1 MSITSPSHSLPGSE
15 NVTRVLL
22 PNGITILT
30 RSNFNSP
37 SVTLSGYFIAG
48 SLFDNDEK
56 LGLAD
61 FTSAALMRGT
71 EKRNFEE
78 VYDAL
83 ESVGATLG
91 FSAGTHTAG
100 FSGHALV
107 EDLPL
112 LLELASDALRRPTFP
127 EAEIER
133 LRAQL
138 LTGLAIRAQDTGDMA
153 SMTFDKLIFAD
164 HPYGR
169 PDDGY
174 PETIKA
180 IRRDDLAE
188 FRRKTFGPRGMVIA
202 VVGAVDAASVI
213 EQVSRVLGDWENP
226 QQPILPELPSV
237 KPLKK
242 RTRKNVSLPG
252 KSQSDLMVGVVG
264 PGRRSPDFLPTSLG
278 NSVLGQFGMMGR
290 IGNVIREQSGLA
302 YYAYSS
308 LSAGIGPGSWEVSAG
323 VNPRNV
329 EKAID
334 LILRELQTF
343 TREGVSEE
351 ELRDSQD
358 NFVGRLPLSL
368 ESNGGVANA
377 LLNIERYDLGLD
389 YYQHYEK
396 MVRTV
401 TPDQVLEAARKYIDL
416 EKLAIATAGP
426 KKG

>member
-1 MSITSPSHSLPGSE
+1 MSTIHSLPGPE
-15 NVTRVLL
+15 NITRVVL

-37 SVTLSGYFIAG
+37 SVTLSGYFAAG
-48 SLFDNDEK
+48 SLFDSDEK

-61 FTSAALMRGT
+61 FVASAVMRGT
-71 EKRNFEE
+71 EKRSFEE

-112 LLELASDALRRPTFP
+112 LFDLTSEALRTPTFP

-138 LTGLAIRAQDTGDMA
+138 LTGLAIRAQDTGDVA
-153 SMTFDKLIFAD
+153 SMAFDKIIFD
-164 HPYGR
+164 GHPYGR

-188 FRRKTFGPRGMVIA
+188 FREKTFGPHGMTIA
-202 VVGAVDAASVI
+202 VVGAVEAGFVV
-213 EQVSRVLGDWENP
+213 EQIARVLGDWTNP
-226 QQPILPELPSV
+226 QQPSVPALPPH

-242 RTRKNVSLPG
+242 RTRKNITLPG
-252 KSQSDLMVGVVG
+252 KSQSDIMVGVIG
-264 PGRRSPDFLPTSLG
+264 PNRLSPDFLPASLG

-290 IGNVIREQSGLA
+290 IGDVIREQSGLA

-308 LSAGIGPGSWEVSAG
+308 MSAGIGPGTWEVSAG
-323 VNPRNV
+323 VNPKNV
-329 EKAID
+329 EKAIH
-334 LILRELQTF
+334 LTLRELQTF
-343 TREGVSEE
+343 TEKGVSQE

-368 ESNGGVANA
+368 ELNGGVANA

-389 YYQHYEK
+389 YYQRYEGL
-396 MVRTV
+396 VRAV
-401 TPDQVLEAARKYIDL
+401 TAAQVLETACKYFDL
-416 EKLAIATAGP
+416 QKLAIATAGP
-426 KKG
+426 KKLVED